1 MVNTVQTHFD
11 DDFEEV
17 ESPFQKSKTT
27 TRKRSS
33 HLFQRPLNSTP
44 SEAPTVVDSPRRRFL
59 DEQEEQEIIRPR
71 ARRAAPQVEY
81 MEESEEEDEVE
92 DEEEEEIQ
100 QRLPVKRAK
109 PKLKPKKNIDTF
121 SRVGW
126 GIVGLLVLRLIFME
140 RGVIDYLGM
149 NSRLNEKK
157 DEIAHIEKENS
168 QINQEIRRLTL
179 DKSYQRQITKETLGV
194 IAADEFLILFAGE
207 SEETQ
212 NEADRPL

>member
-1 MVNTVQTHFD
+1 MQTHFD

-44 SEAPTVVDSPRRRFL
+44 SEAPTVVESPRRRFL

-81 MEESEEEDEVE
+81 IEESEDEEE

-109 PKLKPKKNIDTF
+109 PKLKPNKNIDTF

-157 DEIAHIEKENS
+157 EEIAHLEKENS

>member
-1 MVNTVQTHFD
+1 MQTHFD

-59 DEQEEQEIIRPR
+59 DEQEEQEIMHSRR
-71 ARRAAPQVEY
+71 RRAAPQVEY
-81 MEESEEEDEVE
+81 IDETEDE
-92 DEEEEEIQ
+92 DEEEEEEEVQ
-100 QRLPVKRAK
+100 QRLPVRRAK
-109 PKLKPKKNIDTF
+109 PKLKAKKKFDPIV
-121 SRVGW
+121 RIGW
-126 GIVGLLVLRLIFME
+126 GIVGILVLRLIFME

-157 DEIAHIEKENS
+157 QEITRLEKENS
-168 QINQEIRRLTL
+168 SITSEMRRLTL

-194 IAADEFLILFAGE
+194 IAADEFLVLFAGE

-212 NEADRPL
+212 NAADRPL

>member
-1 MVNTVQTHFD
+1 VQTHFD

-44 SEAPTVVDSPRRRFL
+44 SEAPTFVDSPRRRFL

-81 MEESEEEDEVE
+81 IEESEEEDEVE

-157 DEIAHIEKENS
+157 EEIAHLEKENS

>member
-1 MVNTVQTHFD
+1 MQTHFD

-81 MEESEEEDEVE
+81 MEESEEEDEEE
-92 DEEEEEIQ
+92 DEEEEVQ

-121 SRVGW
+121 ARVGW

-140 RGVIDYLGM
+140 RGVIDYIGM

-157 DEIAHIEKENS
+157 DDITHLEKENS

>member
-1 MVNTVQTHFD
+1 MQTHFD

-59 DEQEEQEIIRPR
+59 DEHEEQEIIRPR
-71 ARRAAPQVEY
+71 ARRATPQVEY
-81 MEESEEEDEVE
+81 IEETEEEDEIEE
-92 DEEEEEIQ
+92 DEEEEIQ
-100 QRLPVKRAK
+100 HRLPVKRAK

-157 DEIAHIEKENS
+157 EEIAHIEKENT

-212 NEADRPL
+212 NAADRPL

>member
-1 MVNTVQTHFD
+1 MQTHFD

-44 SEAPTVVDSPRRRFL
+44 SEAPTFVDSPRRRFL

-81 MEESEEEDEVE
+81 IEESEEEDEVE

-157 DEIAHIEKENS
+157 EEIAHLDKENS

>member
-1 MVNTVQTHFD
+1 MQTHFD

-59 DEQEEQEIIRPR
+59 DEHEEQEIIRPR
-71 ARRAAPQVEY
+71 ARRATPQVEY
-81 MEESEEEDEVE
+81 IEETEEEDEIEE
-92 DEEEEEIQ
+92 DEEEEIQ

-157 DEIAHIEKENS
+157 EEIAHIEKENT

-212 NEADRPL
+212 NAADRPL

>member
-1 MVNTVQTHFD
+1 MQTHFD

-71 ARRAAPQVEY
+71 ARRAAPKVEY
-81 MEESEEEDEVE
+81 IEESEEEDEEE

-157 DEIAHIEKENS
+157 EEIAHLEKENS

>member
-1 MVNTVQTHFD
+1 MQTHFD

-44 SEAPTVVDSPRRRFL
+44 SEAPTIVDTPRRRFL
-59 DEQEEQEIIRPR
+59 DEQEEQEIMHSRR
-71 ARRAAPQVEY
+71 RRAAPQVEY
-81 MEESEEEDEVE
+81 IEEMDEEEEDEE
-92 DEEEEEIQ
+92 DEEEFQ

-109 PKLKPKKNIDTF
+109 PKLKAKKKFDPIA
-121 SRVGW
+121 RIGW
-126 GIVGLLVLRLIFME
+126 GIIGILVLRLIFME

-149 NSRLNEKK
+149 NSRINEKK
-157 DEIAHIEKENS
+157 QEITRLEKENIS
-168 QINQEIRRLTL
+168 ISSEMRRLTL

-194 IAADEFLILFAGE
+194 IAADEFLVLFAGE

-212 NEADRPL
+212 NAADRPL

>member
-1 MVNTVQTHFD
+1 MQTHFD

-17 ESPFQKSKTT
+17 ESPFQKSKT

-44 SEAPTVVDSPRRRFL
+44 SEAPTVVDTPRRRFL

-81 MEESEEEDEVE
+81 IEESEDFEE
-92 DEEEEEIQ
+92 DEEEEEVQ
-100 QRLPVKRAK
+100 QRLPVKRVTK
-109 PKLKPKKNIDTF
+109 PKVKTKKNIDTV
-121 SRVGW
+121 SRIGW
-126 GIVGLLVLRLIFME
+126 GIVGLMVLRLIFME

-157 DEIAHIEKENS
+157 NEIIRVEKENTS
-168 QINQEIRRLTL
+168 INQEIRRLTL

-212 NEADRPL
+212 NAADRPL

>member
-1 MVNTVQTHFD
+1 MQTHFD

-59 DEQEEQEIIRPR
+59 DEQEEQEIMHSRR
-71 ARRAAPQVEY
+71 RRAAPQVEY
-81 MEESEEEDEVE
+81 IDETEDEDE
-92 DEEEEEIQ
+92 EEEEEEIQ
-100 QRLPVKRAK
+100 QRLPVRRAK
-109 PKLKPKKNIDTF
+109 PKLKAKKKFDPIT
-121 SRVGW
+121 RIGW
-126 GIVGLLVLRLIFME
+126 GIVGILVLRLIFME

-149 NSRLNEKK
+149 NSRINEKK
-157 DEIAHIEKENS
+157 QEITRLENENS
-168 QINQEIRRLTL
+168 AISSEMRRLTL

-194 IAADEFLILFAGE
+194 IAADEFLVLFAGE

-212 NEADRPL
+212 NAADSPL

>member
-1 MVNTVQTHFD
+1 MQTHFD

-81 MEESEEEDEVE
+81 IEETEDEDE
-92 DEEEEEIQ
+92 AEEEEEIQ

-109 PKLKPKKNIDTF
+109 PKIKAKKEIDTF

-157 DEIAHIEKENS
+157 EEISHIEKENS
-168 QINQEIRRLTL
+168 QISQEIRRLTL

>member
-81 MEESEEEDEVE
+81 IEETEDEDE
-92 DEEEEEIQ
+92 AEEEEEIQ

-109 PKLKPKKNIDTF
+109 PKIKAKKEIDTF

-157 DEIAHIEKENS
+157 EEISHIEKENS
-168 QINQEIRRLTL
+168 QISQEIRRLTL

>member
-1 MVNTVQTHFD
+1 MVNTVQTHFE

-59 DEQEEQEIIRPR
+59 DEHEEQEILKPR
-71 ARRAAPQVEY
+71 ARRATPQVEY
-81 MEESEEEDEVE
+81 IEEFEEEEEEE
-92 DEEEEEIQ
+92 DEEEEVQ
-100 QRLPVKRAK
+100 QRLPVRRAK
-109 PKLKPKKNIDTF
+109 PKMKPKKNVDTF
-121 SRVGW
+121 TRVGW
-126 GIVGLLVLRLIFME
+126 GLIGLLVLRLIFME

-149 NSRLNEKK
+149 NSRLNEKQK
-157 DEIAHIEKENS
+157 EITRLEKENS
-168 QINQEIRRLTL
+168 EINQEIRRLTL

-212 NEADRPL
+212 NAADRPL

>member
-1 MVNTVQTHFD
+1 MQTHFD

-44 SEAPTVVDSPRRRFL
+44 SEAPTFVDSPRRRFL

-81 MEESEEEDEVE
+81 IEESEEEDEVE

-157 DEIAHIEKENS
+157 EEIAHLEKENS

>member
-1 MVNTVQTHFD
+1 MQTHFD

-81 MEESEEEDEVE
+81 IEESDEEDEVE
-92 DEEEEEIQ
+92 DEEEEEVQ

-157 DEIAHIEKENS
+157 EEIAHIEKENS
-168 QINQEIRRLTL
+168 QISQEIRRLTL